1 MSTTKNPPV
10 LLEILDDWLPRPKF
24 APEGLTRVLPTIGTG
39 LGLLTLANRAKR
51 PPTLIPALSGDG
63 EVTGVKSIIPEQAA
77 AGWLRL
83 AGWSA
88 LGAGLLTAYAYREP
102 QFEPA
107 GYAPEFSFA
116 PVDGKFLTADR
127 IEDEPVFL
135 KSAAYKIL
143 IISHLLDL
151 PVVRAPFAG
160 QIQFVYNRPGE
171 PLQIGLE
178 DADNHRVLM
187 TFEPSPYR
195 RDISLPVPFADRDLI
210 FMRKQAGE
218 PVQALEKI
226 GVRGFGRSIMTTIY
240 LQTDVSGL
248 LARLGK
254 QCRAGLTVLSRL

>member
-10 LLEILDDWLPRPKF
+10 LAEILDDWTPRPKI
-24 APEGLTRVLPTIGTG
+24 APEGLARVLPTIGTG
-39 LGLLTLANRAKR
+39 LGLLAVAGRAKKS
-51 PPTLIPALSGDG
+51 PTLIPSLSESG
-63 EVTGVKSIIPEQAA
+63 EFTGVEAVKPGRDAT
-77 AGWLRL
+77 GWLRL

-88 LGAGLLTAYAYREP
+88 VGAGLLTAYAYREP

-107 GYAPEFSFA
+107 GSAPDFSFA
-116 PVDGKFLTADR
+116 PVDGKFLAADR

-143 IISHLLDL
+143 IISHMLDL

-160 QIQFVYNRPGE
+160 RLQFVYNRPGQ

-178 DADNHRVLM
+178 GTDGRRVLM
-187 TFEPSPYR
+187 TFETSPYR
-195 RDISLPVPFADRDLI
+195 RDISLPVPFSDRDLV
-210 FMRKQAGE
+210 FMRKQAGD
-218 PVQALEKI
+218 PVQAHEKI
-226 GVRGFGRSIMTTIY
+226 GVRGFGRSVMTTVY